1 MLWSRKTWSSG
12 SVTSIDFIISDS
24 WATNTSAYYI
34 FGAYYAK
41 SVCISETKWSAY
53 RTQGTVYECGTGYS
67 RQRYHTGV

>member
-53 RTQGTVYECGTGYS
+53 RT
-67 RQRYHTGV
+67 